1 MARPF
6 IKNNPINPPETA
18 RKAEQKSPPNAIFL
32 DNLSDPR
39 PIMVTR
45 QELPKLFPGMTARAW
60 ANLAHLKQGPKF
72 CRRGKLTWYVVD
84 DVIEYLTQNPV
95 QTTNGGNL

>member
-1 MARPF
+1 MARSFP
-6 IKNNPINPPETA
+6 KHALAGPPETA
-18 RKAEQKSPPNAIFL
+18 RKAEQKPPTNAVFL
-32 DNLSDPR
+32 NNLPDPR

-45 QELPKLFPGMTARAW
+45 QELPKLFPGMTARTW
-60 ANLAHLKQGPKF
+60 ANLAHLKQGPRYFRIGKF
-72 CRRGKLTWYVVD
+72 AWYVVA